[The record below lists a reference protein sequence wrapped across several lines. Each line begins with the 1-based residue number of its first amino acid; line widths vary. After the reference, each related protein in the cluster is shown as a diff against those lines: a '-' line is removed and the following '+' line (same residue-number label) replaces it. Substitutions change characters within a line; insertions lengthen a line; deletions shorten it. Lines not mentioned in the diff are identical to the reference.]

1 MALQDDAGVRNS
13 SRIVPLDGGINFRD
27 LGGYVSRDG
36 RHVKWGKLFRC
47 GHLAELSDED
57 LVSLRALGIHRVHDF
72 RREEEQRR
80 MPSREFSAQTTA
92 DYQISIGS
100 MSRFWDILL
109 AGKLTALSSHELV
122 VNSYRD
128 CIEEVIPA
136 YTRFMRGI
144 LDNDRGGSLFHCAA
158 GKDRTGMAAALI
170 LGALDVPRETIVED
184 YLLTLEHFDS
194 ENLLRLVEQHLRDAD
209 VEHWQRDW
217 LTPYCSVHR
226 DNIEAFLDAL
236 DRNYGSIGNYL
247 QSALGFNADDCASMR
262 AQFLT
267 D

>member
-1 MALQDDAGVRNS
+1 MAVLDDS
-13 SRIVPLDGGINFRD
+13 ELPSPSRVLSLDGGINFRD
-27 LGGYVSRDG
+27 LGGYRSRDG

-47 GHLAELSDED
+47 GHLANLSDED
-57 LVSLRALGIHRVHDF
+57 LVTLRALGINRVHDF
-72 RREEEQRR
+72 RREEEQHR
-80 MPSREFSAQTTA
+80 MPSRHFFAHSSA

-194 ENLLRLVEQHLRDAD
+194 DNLLRLVEQHLRDLARRAL
-209 VEHWQRDW
+209 VQVQPHPGKAQPELLHRGRQRRQAGAGEEGPGATGGGDG
-217 LTPYCSVHR
+217 LVGRH
-226 DNIEAFLDAL
+226 D
-236 DRNYGSIGNYL
+236 
-247 QSALGFNADDCASMR
+247 Q
-262 AQFLT
+262 
-267 D
+267 